1 MYKNKLIRCQKKL
14 KYSFVNGDRQQ
25 RQPENSIRNKYHYY

>member
-1 MYKNKLIRCQKKL
+1 MYKNKLIRCQKIKI
-14 KYSFVNGDRQQ
+14 FVNGDRQQ